1 MKKLELI
8 LVLLLF
14 IPLVS
19 AIDLSVTPA
28 TITKSYTKGGAIPE
42 NIILEVKNNDNQS
55 FASSITKSGLASSIF
70 SLSADSLSFI
80 GIDSKALTVSFQNL
94 NADTPAGQYTGS
106 INFNGTEKV
115 SISITVIEEIIT
127 GCRIVTYGGDYRD
140 SISRNI
146 EPFKKRFNFKIA
158 KECGIV
164 TVNNIREDGTFTL
177 ESGTQPIALTGLVPT
192 GEYDG
197 GELLAY
203 EIEFN
208 VKDLS
213 QGTYDSRI
221 IIEASDSED
230 KDISKVI
237 NFQIKVLGSKPTP
250 YTQNDTIVYPNCNPD
265 TNNLLIN
272 NSYKIMCSNVVSPGL
287 KIRFL
292 PDLEY
297 FEGITVESKEDLNQ
311 VIYHFK
317 PIKEGSAEIRV
328 SYELSGS
335 PIGASPVFKYQISI
349 SPISFGT
356 KMKFHFFPPLAELKE
371 GDIVSVLVKDNQSDY
386 ILGAV
391 NLYLN
396 GIKMEGNSFI
406 VEQGK
411 SYTLSASLTG
421 YSPLEEIIKIENPD
435 IILYL
440 SKATPDV
447 GDIITV
453 IPTPQNLTIYL
464 ELNGTSINNN
474 FIINNAGTYTV
485 TATASGYKK
494 TNITFD
500 VIDKLVVLT
509 TIPEKVKLGQKLIIE
524 LSREA
529 PWSLTYRANNK
540 TDTYPETIY
549 SSTSQVINLEIPNKK
564 GLYFFYVDGS
574 ELIVWDN
581 RGMSFN
587 WKWILVI
594 LAIIGILIFGSKLIK
609 PKGPRRFAGLS
620 SQGENI
626 VETIR

>member
-1 MKKLELI
+1 LADNSGIFEELHAERQELERMLKT
-8 LVLLLF
+8 
-14 IPLVS
+14 
-19 AIDLSVTPA
+19 A
-28 TITKSYTKGGAIPE
+28 K
-42 NIILEVKNNDNQS
+42 NIITEEIVLS
-55 FASSITKSGLASSIF
+55 ASPFF
-70 SLSADSLSFI
+70 SLEEKEGKLLITGIALAEGVWKSVLYPAEEIEKSAFRLVGKPLKIEHGLDALFEQREV
-80 GIDSKALTVSFQNL
+80 GKVKVAYYDKALKSIVFQ
-94 NADTPAGQYTGS
+94 A
-106 INFNGTEKV
+106 E
-115 SISITVIEEIIT
+115 
-127 GCRIVTYGGDYRD
+127 VTD
-140 SISRNI
+140 S
-146 EPFKKRFNFKIA
+146 EAIA
-158 KECGIV
+158 LVK
-164 TVNNIREDGTFTL
+164 DGTFPAV
-177 ESGTQPIALTGLVPT
+177 SCFAKGTKI
-192 GEYDG
+192 
-197 GELLAY
+197 
-203 EIEFN
+203 FS
-208 VKDLS
+208 KF
-213 QGTYDSRI
+213 
-221 IIEASDSED
+221 
-230 KDISKVI
+230 DISNIEDDPHALGRGLKETVI
-237 NFQIKVLGSKPTP
+237 
-250 YTQNDTIVYPNCNPD
+250 
-265 TNNLLIN
+265 
-272 NSYKIMCSNVVSPGL
+272 L